1 MSRKIPIINLQED
14 DVQEYD
20 QHNSLREAL
29 LPNSP
34 RQTHRTIP
42 KRPSPPLQVGG
53 SIYHMQRGTA
63 GG

>member
-1 MSRKIPIINLQED
+1 MSRKIPIINLQD
-14 DVQEYD
+14 DDPEEYD

-29 LPNSP
+29 LPNTRP
-34 RQTHRTIP
+34 THRT

-53 SIYHMQRGTA
+53 SIYHMQRETA